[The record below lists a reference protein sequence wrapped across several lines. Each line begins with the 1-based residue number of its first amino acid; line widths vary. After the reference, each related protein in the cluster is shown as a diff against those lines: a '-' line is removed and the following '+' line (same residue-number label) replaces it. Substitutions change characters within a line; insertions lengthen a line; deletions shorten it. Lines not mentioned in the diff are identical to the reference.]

1 MTDQNDGRA
10 WNFRRN
16 STVLTE
22 ISLQWSVQI
31 FKPPTLSLLLFK
43 SANYFNLRH
52 FSYRSSDRLQRTNA
66 KSTPSI
72 RPQTFAAS
80 ESVAYP
86 ALLCPVVSCPA
97 ISCLAFSCP
106 VIWSVIFMSC
116 NFMPCK
122 LVCQFHVRHF
132 HVQHFQPPPPPCY
145 RVCYLPN
152 SLILGTQRQ
161 TIKIAI
167 SELCLLY
174 IFVQYF
180 LVACTPLSGNWLG
193 IEQCSNR
200 RRKLV
205 LDESCPRFV
214 WHTYQE
220 PAPENNGADLWRRF
234 LEHVSQ
240 VKECVVFVCAECVGN
255 EHVVVQWF

>member
-1 MTDQNDGRA
+1 M
-10 WNFRRN
+10 
-16 STVLTE
+16 SC
-22 ISLQWSVQI
+22 
-31 FKPPTLSLLLFK
+31 
-43 SANYFNLRH
+43 YFM
-52 FSYRSSDRLQRTNA
+52 
-66 KSTPSI
+66 
-72 RPQTFAAS
+72 
-80 ESVAYP
+80 
-86 ALLCPVVSCPA
+86 SC
-97 ISCLAFSCP
+97 
-106 VIWSVIFMSC
+106 IFMSC
-116 NFMPCK
+116 H
-122 LVCQFHVRHF
+122 LVRHF
-132 HVQHFQPPPPPCY
+132 HVLQFHALQIGLSISCPSFSRSAFSAPPPPCY